1 MLTTGIADVKYAE
14 LQRSSPV
21 VNVKTSDYGPGSHQ
35 IPSALWERH
44 RREEKTYTI
53 ERIRFF
59 RPYEGTGGRTERRGR
74 DAADPAGRKGL
85 EVASLIPE

>member
-21 VNVKTSDYGPGSHQ
+21 VNVKTSDYGPSSHD
-35 IPSALWERH
+35 IPSVPRAARH
-44 RREEKTYTI
+44 MSKIEEKTYTI

-59 RPYEGTGGRTERRGR
+59 RPYERTGGRTERRGR
-74 DAADPAGRKGL
+74 DAADPAGG
-85 EVASLIPE
+85 